1 MSIQRRG
8 KKRSIELLL
17 VLLFLLPLDSHS
29 ISCNDSRC
37 RTGSCDNTGAC
48 ICNLPDPSTILDG
61 DRPFL
66 GGRFCDEEQI
76 MCDGTSSF
84 WCEHGARCN
93 EIVQGEEYTCICAPG
108 YSGNHC
114 EHIGAPCGQIFCF
127 HEAECLAGVERD
139 VCECRTDW
147 RGSAD
152 CSIPTITDSVVNS
165 SASVAPHVKIIDNKK
180 WLAVFFTISCSL
192 GALAAAVIL
201 ARKCFKRETT
211 WNAKFQHVSQMQMHG
226 ILDDDDDSE
235 DDSLVPKIVL
245 SDHAHL

>member
-1 MSIQRRG
+1 MSIQIRRR
-8 KKRSIELLL
+8 KRSIELLL
-17 VLLFLLPLDSHS
+17 MLLFLLPLVSYS

-76 MCDGTSSF
+76 MCDGTNSF
-84 WCEHGARCN
+84 WCEHGAKCN
-93 EIVQGEEYTCICAPG
+93 EIVQGEDYTCICAPG

-127 HEAECLAGVERD
+127 HEAECVA
-139 VCECRTDW
+139 
-147 RGSAD
+147 
-152 CSIPTITDSVVNS
+152 DSVVNS
-165 SASVAPHVKIIDNKK
+165 SARAAPHARIIDNKK

-201 ARKCFKRETT
+201 AKKCFKKRETT
-211 WNAKFQHVSQMQMHG
+211 RNSKFQHLSQMQMLG

-235 DDSLVPKIVL
+235 DDSLVPKIVH